1 MTEVAGTEST
11 PTSKPEARLPA
22 EGSSAQPDE
31 LVLAAEFPEASREQW
46 QELVVGVLR
55 KSGVID
61 EGFEGLPESKLV
73 TWTYDGLEIQ
83 PLYTADNTIGG
94 IGFPGLPPFVR
105 GGRPEGAVTAGW
117 DIRARYARRDAKA
130 TNAAVLADL
139 EGGVSSIWVRVGSGG
154 IPVDELADALNEVYI
169 DLAPVILDA
178 GEDYEAAADALLEL
192 LGERKIPASAA
203 VGTLGADPIGLTART
218 GTAHPLAP
226 AARLAARVVAT
237 HPKIRTIVADGLP
250 FHEAGGSDAQE
261 LGAVIAAGV
270 AYLRALT
277 KAGLD
282 VDTAAGQL
290 EFRLAAT
297 ADQFLTIAKFRAA
310 RRLWARVTEVSGSDG
325 VGMRQHAVTSPAML
339 TQRDPWVNMLRTTL
353 ACFGAGVGGA
363 DAITVLP
370 FDAAIGQP
378 DAFSARI
385 ARNTHAVLLEESK
398 LAGVIDPA
406 GGSWY
411 VENLTDELAKA
422 AWREF
427 TAIEAAGGIEAELAS
442 GALAARLAETW
453 EKRSKRLATRRDPIT
468 GVSEFP
474 NLTEKAVIREP
485 VESIVEGG
493 LPRHRYAEAFEA
505 LRDRSDA
512 HPTRPRVFLATL
524 GPVAAHTARASFAA
538 NLFQAGGI
546 EAVNPGA
553 PDDVVAEFRS
563 SGTKIAC
570 LCGSNSSYAE
580 KAAEIATALKEA
592 GATTVLLAGKPGD
605 YRDVTGYLY
614 AGCDALEV
622 LSGTLNELGVQ

>member
-1 MTEVAGTEST
+1 M
-11 PTSKPEARLPA
+11 PISKPEARFPG
-22 EGSSAQPDE
+22 EGSSAQPDEPEE
-31 LVLAAEFPEASREQW
+31 LVLAAEFPEASQEQW
-46 QELVVGVLR
+46 RELVAGVLR
-55 KSGVID
+55 KSGALD
-61 EGFEGLPESKLV
+61 EGFDGLPESKLV
-73 TWTYDGLEIQ
+73 TRTYDGLEIQ
-83 PLYTADNTIGG
+83 PLYTADDTIEG

-105 GGRPEGAVTAGW
+105 GARPEGSVTTGW
-117 DIRARYARRDAKA
+117 DIRARFARRDAKA
-130 TNAAVLADL
+130 TNTAVLADL
-139 EGGVSSIWVRVGSGG
+139 EGGVSSIWLRVGSAGV
-154 IPVDELADALNEVYI
+154 PLDELADALNEVYV
-169 DLAPVILDA
+169 DLAPVTLDA
-178 GEDYEAAADALLEL
+178 AEDYEAAAAALLEL
-192 LGERKIPASAA
+192 FAEREIPPSAA
-203 VGTLGADPIGLTART
+203 VATLGADPIGLTART
-218 GTAHPLAP
+218 GSAHPLAP
-226 AARLAARVVAT
+226 AAELAARIAT
-237 HPKIRTIVADGLP
+237 SHPKVRTIVADGLP

-261 LGAVIAAGV
+261 LGATIAAGV

-277 KAGLD
+277 EAGLD

-310 RRLWARVTEVSGSDG
+310 RRLWARVTEVSGGKEGKGS
-325 VGMRQHAVTSPAML
+325 GMRQHAVTSPAML

-370 FDAAIGQP
+370 FDSAIGQP

-474 NLTEKAVIREP
+474 NLTEKAVVRDP
-485 VESIVEGG
+485 LDVVAEGG

-512 HPTRPRVFLATL
+512 QPTRPRVFLATL

-546 EAVNPGA
+546 EAINPGA
-553 PDDVVAEFRS
+553 PEGLDELVAEFRAS
-563 SGTKIAC
+563 DTKVAC
-570 LCGSNSSYAE
+570 LCGSNTSYAE
-580 KAAEIATALKEA
+580 EAADIAKALKEA
-592 GATTVLLAGKPGD
+592 GATSVLLAGKPGD
-605 YRDVTGYLY
+605 HPGVTGYLY

-622 LSGTLNELGVQ
+622 LTGTLNELGVQ